1 MSAQNKDYVRDSEI
15 DNILAQVQQKRASAG
30 AAAAKPAAGSRKSR
44 DAELDEI
51 MRGLGFESKKPDYMD
66 PILLPDPTEEYSKEE
81 KAAVRAQ
88 LNIEEEPE
96 PEEPE
101 ELEEEPVETAPVKQE
116 EKPKEEKRPERPAPQ
131 IDVPL
136 DDMEDEEKKEPITL
150 ELPSIKFFTETEA
163 QKQEAERQRIMEQA
177 VREAQNT
184 IHNSAQFA
192 IQEEVRRR
200 LAEMEQEQARQEKQD
215 RETLQQEPGTVDH
228 SMDGK
233 RFGDVEVD
241 DAFRSFFGTTVA
253 TDRAAMDEVTGRK
266 RSFLGG
272 LLKKFRGP
280 EAEQTAELPVPPEDL
295 ISAAEAQEI
304 PELKQAAAKAPQPT
318 GASTEFS
325 PYSKWDSITLDL
337 PKNKIAPSQPAPKVS
352 AAALAQ
358 AIAGAK
364 EEDLSQAKPKR
375 KAKIDVTLTG
385 EDFAAPAPDYGEEEL
400 EREDIEEYQ
409 NLSDAPAVASNLA
422 DMKKTRM
429 IRCALTGAIA
439 LVLLYL
445 GFTAPENGLPPFKM
459 LDAHAQPLYFL
470 LANFVLLAA
479 SALISITTIGTGFVG
494 LLHDPTTDSF
504 CSLAVTGALVQNV
517 GYLFATDAYDPDAVT
532 LFAPVAA
539 LLLFANA
546 VGKWMQV
553 RVICANFDL
562 ATSGAEHAAAFI
574 LPKEQMTRRLC
585 SGLGEPDPKLLV
597 SRPTAL
603 VRGFLS
609 QSFSAR
615 INDAAAQRLSYVMAG
630 AALLAA
636 VICGVKAKAILP
648 ALSGFAGAL
657 CLAVPL
663 ACTLVYAVPAQL
675 MQRFAA
681 RHKAVVPGP
690 SAVDALGRVNTVLL
704 SDRDL
709 FPVGSVQLHG
719 MKTFEKERLDVLIL
733 YGASMLVKNCVT
745 LREIFLQIIQNNEK
759 LLYTVESLNKETGYG
774 FTGWIEHNRV
784 IIGNRAMMQRH
795 DIELPSMD
803 YENKYTKNGRM
814 APIYMAV
821 AGKLYGMFLVSYRPN
836 AGARK
841 ILDRLAQSGI
851 SVLVQSDDFNVTSKL
866 VASTYRIPKG
876 TIKVLSRPECDVLQA
891 ETAYRAE
898 SEGIMVHSGTCASFL
913 GGMRAAASA
922 ASGERL
928 ARVVQAAAIFL
939 SAAFGIL
946 LALYA
951 GLGSISLGAVLL
963 YQLAWA
969 LLTVAMPLAKRP

>member
-1 MSAQNKDYVRDSEI
+1 MSAQQNKDYVRDSEI
-15 DNILAQVQQKRASAG
+15 DHILAQVQKKRASASG
-30 AAAAKPAAGSRKSR
+30 AKPQSAANRKSK

-51 MRGLGFESKKPDYMD
+51 MRGLGFDTKKPEYMD
-66 PILLPDPTEEYSKEE
+66 PILLPDPAENYTKEE
-81 KAAVRAQ
+81 RASVRAQ
-88 LNIEEEPE
+88 MNLPEEEEPE
-96 PEEPE
+96 QPEAEEQPEPE
-101 ELEEEPVETAPVKQE
+101 PEKE
-116 EKPKEEKRPERPAPQ
+116 EKPQKEQKPERPKPQ
-131 IDVPL
+131 IDVSL
-136 DDMEDEEKKEPITL
+136 DDMEEEKKEPITL

-177 VREAQNT
+177 VREARNT

-200 LAEMEQEQARQEKQD
+200 LAEMDQEKKQQEQHD
-215 RETLQQEPGTVDH
+215 RENLQQEPEEVDH

-272 LLKKFRGP
+272 LLKKFRAP
-280 EAEQTAELPVPPEDL
+280 EEAELTGELEVPGDL
-295 ISAAEAQEI
+295 VSADEAQEI
-304 PELKQAAAKAPQPT
+304 PVLKKAAEKAPA
-318 GASTEFS
+318 ASASSADVS

-337 PKNKIAPSQPAPKVS
+337 PKNKIAPQEGTQKVS

-358 AIAGAK
+358 AIAGAQ
-364 EEDLSQAKPKR
+364 EEDLSRTKSKR
-375 KAKIDVTLTG
+375 RAKIDVTLTG
-385 EDFAAPAPDYGEEEL
+385 DDFAVPAGEEPE
-400 EREDIEEYQ
+400 EEWAREDIEEYQ

-422 DMKKTRM
+422 DMRRTRI
-429 IRCALTGAIA
+429 IRCAVTGAIA

-445 GFTAPENGLPPFKM
+445 GFTVPEGGLPPFQM
-459 LDAHAQPLYFL
+459 LDAHSQPLYFL
-470 LANFVLLAA
+470 LANFVLLAT
-479 SALISITTIGTGFVG
+479 SALISITTIGAGFVG
-494 LLHDPTTDSF
+494 LIHDPTTDSF
-504 CSLAVTGALVQNV
+504 CSLAVAGALIQNV
-517 GYLFATDAYDPDAVT
+517 GYLFITDAYDPDQIT

-539 LLLFANA
+539 LLLFMNA
-546 VGKWMQV
+546 LGKWIQV
-553 RVICANFDL
+553 RVICANFEL

-609 QSFSAR
+609 QSFSTR

-630 AALLAA
+630 AAVLAA
-636 VICGVKAKAILP
+636 VICGVKAKAVLP
-648 ALSGFAGAL
+648 ALSGLAGAL
-657 CLAVPL
+657 CLAAPL

-681 RHKAVVPGP
+681 RHKAVIPGP

-745 LREIFLQIIQNNEK
+745 LREIFLQIIQNNQK
-759 LLYTVESLNKETGYG
+759 LLYPVESLNKETGYG

-821 AGKLYGMFLVSYRPN
+821 AGKLFGMFLVSYRPN

-928 ARVVQAAAIFL
+928 ARIVQAAAIFL
-939 SAAFGIL
+939 SALFGVL
-946 LALYA
+946 LAFYA
-951 GLGSISLGAVLL
+951 GLGSISLGTVLL
-963 YQLAWA
+963 YQIAWA